1 MTHTALDPAEYA
13 ALERLLKLALND
25 SAAARCAADFLL
37 AWHDAEKYGGFDPA
51 ALWDLKESQAADV
64 LTLLGYIARAGHRL
78 APLGLSEDMGK
89 IAGIWRPQGNTR
101 TTRT

>member
-37 AWHDAEKYGGFDPA
+37 AWYNAAEYGGFDPA
-51 ALWDLKESQAADV
+51 GLWDLKEPQAADV
-64 LTLLGYIARAGHRL
+64 LTLIAYIARAGHGPE
-78 APLGLSEDMGK
+78 PLGISDEMKK
-89 IAGIWRPQGNTR
+89 IVRMWRSTSQ
-101 TTRT
+101 